1 MTAHTDPAALPA
13 ALTDQYQIISRYMS
27 ANKLVINDDKTHLL
41 VLGSKAMKD
50 KRDRVFMEAG
60 HHTILPSKQEQLL
73 GCTISE
79 DMKLRQHIIGSEHS
93 MIKQITSRVNGLA
106 MISSGAD
113 FKTKLMVANGIVM
126 SKLCYL
132 VQLLRG
138 CEGYLIHSL
147 QVQLDKA
154 ARLVTGMCHFT
165 PTIRLMKTCGWLTVK
180 QLVKCLTILMVHK
193 VINFQQ
199 AHVHVHQQQVRDR
212 GLL

>member
-1 MTAHTDPAALPA
+1 
-13 ALTDQYQIISRYMS
+13 
-27 ANKLVINDDKTHLL
+27 
-41 VLGSKAMKD
+41 MKD
-50 KRDRVFMEAG
+50 KKDREFMEAG

-79 DMKLRQHIIGSEHS
+79 DMKWRQHIIGSEHS
-93 MIKQITSRVNGLA
+93 MIKKITSRVNGLA

-132 VQLLRG
+132 VQLWRG

-165 PTIRLMKTCGWLTVK
+165 PTMRLMKTCGWLTVK

-199 AHVHVHQQQVRDR
+199 AHVHLGGGKKRKSWI
-212 GLL
+212 LN